1 MDLCPLFPWIC
12 AEDSY
17 QVTEWAMCSFAET
30 VLMLPSMAVP
40 KSIPHCTA
48 PVVQSLHI
56 LQEPFIDETQR
67 AGTCRNWDLAVPVV
81 PQPPP
86 RPTPQA
92 EFFLPDII
100 SCPLVISISS

>member
-1 MDLCPLFPWIC
+1 MDLCTLFPWIC
-12 AEDSY
+12 AEDNY

-40 KSIPHCTA
+40 TFTPQCTA

-56 LQEPFIDETQR
+56 LQEPCIDETQR
-67 AGTCRNWDLAVPVV
+67 AETCLNWDLTVPVV
-81 PQPPP
+81 PQPTP

-100 SCPLVISISS
+100 SYPLVISISS